1 MLRVVSFLFGFGL
14 IGLWAAGLAT
24 DNRAWWIMYLDFA
37 GGVCA
42 FLVATVGGKRPV
54 LRAGV
59 SDLLLGL
66 GLLIVAIVALTGRAP
81 VWQGWGTFVF
91 ACIYLL
97 LGAVGIFL
105 GEKRPPRA
113 EQAT

>member
-14 IGLWAAGLAT
+14 IGLWAGGLAT
-24 DNRAWWIMYLDFA
+24 DNRAWWMMYCNFI

-42 FLVATVGGKRPV
+42 FLVATVGGKRPA
-54 LRAGV
+54 LRVGV
-59 SDLLLGL
+59 SDLLLGV
-66 GLLIVAIVALTGRAP
+66 GLLVVAIVGLSGRAP

-105 GEKRPPRA
+105 GEKRPPEAQRA
-113 EQAT
+113 L